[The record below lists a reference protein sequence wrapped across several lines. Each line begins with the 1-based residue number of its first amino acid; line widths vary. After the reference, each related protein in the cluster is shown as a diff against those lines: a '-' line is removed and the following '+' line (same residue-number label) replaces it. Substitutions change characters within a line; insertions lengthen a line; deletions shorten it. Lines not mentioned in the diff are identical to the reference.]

1 MNKERIVFFKNE
13 DQKSDRCSGTTYE
26 QFIDYAFKHTDF
38 FMLVYV
44 NYYNKIFNNLLPS
57 YKVPLQ
63 VPLQHLHFFF

>member
-44 NYYNKIFNNLLPS
+44 NYYNKG
-57 YKVPLQ
+57 YTKK
-63 VPLQHLHFFF
+63 

>member
-38 FMLVYV
+38 SCLYMLITTI
-44 NYYNKIFNNLLPS
+44 KDTL
-57 YKVPLQ
+57 KK
-63 VPLQHLHFFF
+63 

>member
-13 DQKSDRCSGTTYE
+13 DQKSDRCSGTIYE

-44 NYYNKIFNNLLPS
+44 NYYNKG
-57 YKVPLQ
+57 YTKKM
-63 VPLQHLHFFF
+63 